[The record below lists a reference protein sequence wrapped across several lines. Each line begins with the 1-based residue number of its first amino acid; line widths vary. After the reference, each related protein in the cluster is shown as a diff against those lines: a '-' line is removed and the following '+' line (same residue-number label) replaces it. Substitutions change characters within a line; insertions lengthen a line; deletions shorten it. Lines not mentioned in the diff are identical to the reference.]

1 MFDRS
6 ACAKVRVAD
15 AHVDLTALTNLAAI
29 VQRPLHRA
37 SAAPKLPTDR
47 IKLTEHPDTGA
58 LDRKPLLLS
67 PPLTPT
73 PDRSSRFSAATK
85 PRPRGWYVRF
95 SAATG
100 ARLAGRFLRPFPSH
114 QKGRGET
121 EEREAPVLC
130 QNGASAG
137 NQILRGTGTLAPRA
151 AARALADSQISAR
164 RDRAAASCAIR

>member
-73 PDRSSRFSAATK
+73 PDRSSRFPPQQSHGRAAGTFVFPPRPEPAWPDVSCARFPAIKRVAEKQKSEK
-85 PRPRGWYVRF
+85 PRCYAKMAHPPETKS
-95 SAATG
+95 SAEPELS
-100 ARLAGRFLRPFPSH
+100 R
-114 QKGRGET
+114 
-121 EEREAPVLC
+121 REPL
-130 QNGASAG
+130 
-137 NQILRGTGTLAPRA
+137 LAP
-151 AARALADSQISAR
+151 
-164 RDRAAASCAIR
+164 